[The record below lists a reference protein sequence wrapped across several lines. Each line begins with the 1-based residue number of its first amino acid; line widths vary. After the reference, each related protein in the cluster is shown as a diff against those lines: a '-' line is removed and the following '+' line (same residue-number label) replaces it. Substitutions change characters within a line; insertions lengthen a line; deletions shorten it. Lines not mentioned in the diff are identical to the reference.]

1 MNATGTLTALALA
14 LALLPGAGDLAAQTL
29 YKNVMPDGSV
39 VYSDQPLKNAKQSK
53 PLEVPPPPS
62 AAQREAA
69 QKRAEQEKRTRD
81 ELEARL
87 GERRKAADEADA
99 RVAKARKDLEDAEA
113 ALARGRET
121 QAGDM
126 SANVGGG
133 ARPNENYFRRIA
145 DLERA
150 VENARRELEA
160 AQKARTATR

>member
-1 MNATGTLTALALA
+1 MTALRTCTAFVLA
-14 LALLPGAGDLAAQTL
+14 LALLPHAADLAAQTL
-29 YKNVMPDGSV
+29 YKNVMPDGSI
-39 VYSDQPLKNAKQSK
+39 VYSDQPLKNAKQSRA
-53 PLEVPPPPS
+53 LEVPPPPT

-126 SANVGGG
+126 SASVGGG

-145 DLERA
+145 ELERA
-150 VENARRELEA
+150 VDNARRELEA

>member
-1 MNATGTLTALALA
+1 MKAPGTLTALALA

-87 GERRKAADEADA
+87 GERRKAADDADA

>member
-1 MNATGTLTALALA
+1 MTALHTLTALTLA
-14 LALLPGAGDLAAQTL
+14 LALLPGAGDVAAQTL

-87 GERRKAADEADA
+87 GERRKAADDADA

-126 SANVGGG
+126 SANIGGG

>member
-1 MNATGTLTALALA
+1 MTAPHTLTALTLA

-87 GERRKAADEADA
+87 GERRKAADDADA